1 MEKKSK
7 KELKKELNFA
17 TKCVHAA
24 EKPDPIYGAHTTP
37 IFQTSTFIFE
47 NSMQGAARFAGQEGG
62 YVYAR
67 IPPNTPT
74 HAVLA
79 EKFAVLEGGEAG
91 QTFASGMAAITA
103 VALTVLKQGD
113 HLISSDVV
121 YGCTYSL
128 FSQILPKLGID
139 VSFVDTS
146 RHENVE
152 EAFKK
157 ETKMVFLETPANPT
171 MTVCDIKQIAGIS
184 RDRQAFCVVDNTF
197 ATPYFQKP
205 LALGADLSLSSCTKY
220 IGGHADLL
228 GGIVAGQEEFIQE
241 LAPVVGYTGGIM
253 GSHEAW
259 LCIRGLKTLHI
270 RMQRHAENSMEIAK
284 FLESRP
290 EIECVR
296 YPGLPSHPQHEIARK
311 QMSGYSGMLCFEL
324 KAGFEAGIKLMDN
337 VKLCSLAVSL
347 GATDT
352 LIQHPASMT
361 HACVPLKVRNKIGIS
376 DGLVRLSVGIEDV
389 EDIIAD
395 LEQALEKI

>member
-1 MEKKSK
+1 MEKEVK
-7 KELKKELNFA
+7 FA

-24 EKPDPIYGAHTTP
+24 EEPDPVFGAHTTP

-47 NSMQGAARFAGQEGG
+47 NTKQGAARFAGEEAG

-91 QTFASGMAAITA
+91 QTFSSGMAAITA
-103 VALTVLKQGD
+103 VVLSILKQGD
-113 HLISSDVV
+113 SLISTDVV

-128 FSQILPKLGID
+128 FSEILPGLGID

-146 RHENVE
+146 DPENVKK
-152 EAFKK
+152 AFKS

-171 MTVCDIKQIAGIS
+171 MTICDIKKIAEIARNHG
-184 RDRQAFCVVDNTF
+184 ALCVVDNTF
-197 ATPYFQKP
+197 STPYFQRP
-205 LALGADLSLSSCTKY
+205 LECGADISLSSCTKY

-228 GGIVAGQEEFIQE
+228 GGIIAGKKDFISRM
-241 LAPVVGYTGGIM
+241 ASVVGYTGGIM
-253 GSHEAW
+253 GTHEAW

-270 RMQRHAENSMEIAK
+270 RMERHAENAMKVAE

-290 EIECVR
+290 EIEWVR
-296 YPGLPSHPQHEIARK
+296 YPGLPSHPQHDLASR
-311 QMSGYSGMLCFEL
+311 QMSGFGGMLSFEL
-324 KAGFEAGIKLMDN
+324 NGGIEAGSKLMDN
-337 VKLCSLAVSL
+337 VRLCSLAVSL

-361 HACVPLKVRNKIGIS
+361 HACVPRKVRNKVGIT
-376 DGLVRLSVGIEDV
+376 DGLVRLSVGIEDY

-395 LEQALEKI
+395 LEQALETT